1 RGPEDVRDRV
11 RRLPRRRGPGGR
23 RGPRARRGGRPLH
36 ARVARPLA
44 RRPAGRQARHR
55 HAEPAALRRGPRR
68 ARRVADDPE
77 VALRTPTE
85 ATMRFTSQTVA
96 YPFFATC
103 LLLLSLQIV
112 YGFVMAFA
120 HMGYDVLHDW
130 IPFNAGR

>member
-1 RGPEDVRDRV
+1 
-11 RRLPRRRGPGGR
+11 
-23 RGPRARRGGRPLH
+23 
-36 ARVARPLA
+36 
-44 RRPAGRQARHR
+44 RPAGRQARHR

-85 ATMRFTSQTVA
+85 ATMRFTSQKVA

-130 IPFNAGR
+130 IPFNAARAPHTNLLVVWLLTGFMGSAYYIIPEESGRELWSP